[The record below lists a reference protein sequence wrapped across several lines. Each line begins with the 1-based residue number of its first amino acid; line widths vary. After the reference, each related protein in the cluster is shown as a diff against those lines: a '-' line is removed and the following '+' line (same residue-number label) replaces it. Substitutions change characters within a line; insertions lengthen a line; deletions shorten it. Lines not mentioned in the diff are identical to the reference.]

1 MNPTFEERIA
11 RLFSMTDEV
20 WEKHAN
26 PWSVW
31 TRFSALPL
39 LIVAIWS
46 RLWIGPW
53 AWALV
58 SVTIYW
64 IWINPRLFKK
74 PLSTDNWASKA
85 VLGERVW
92 LNRKTIPVPRH
103 HRIMPNLLNVISAA
117 GLPLLIW
124 GLVQYEWWPTL
135 SGIVLIYT
143 GKVWFLDRMV
153 WLYEDMK
160 DASPEYS
167 KWLYNTTSKP
177 SKLG

>member
-11 RLFSMTDEV
+11 KLFSMTDEV

-39 LIVAIWS
+39 LAVAIWS

-53 AWALV
+53 AWALL

-92 LNRKTIPVPRH
+92 LNRKCIPVPRP
-103 HRIMPNLLNVISAA
+103 RASRVTSQLVSQKGMSTVCVCSLWSRLRLFAGRPLAA
-117 GLPLLIW
+117 LF
-124 GLVQYEWWPTL
+124 V
-135 SGIVLIYT
+135 
-143 GKVWFLDRMV
+143 RR
-153 WLYEDMK
+153 
-160 DASPEYS
+160 S
-167 KWLYNTTSKP
+167 KIQNSICRTKSKHVHM
-177 SKLG
+177 LGQKNAFKG